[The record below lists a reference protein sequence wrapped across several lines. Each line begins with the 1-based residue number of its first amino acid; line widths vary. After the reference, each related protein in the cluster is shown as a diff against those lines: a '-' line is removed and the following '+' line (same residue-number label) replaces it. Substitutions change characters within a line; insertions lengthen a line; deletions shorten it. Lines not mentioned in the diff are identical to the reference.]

1 MRKTAL
7 WTTALLATTLTFVP
21 NTPCFARSLQK
32 DVDQAATIIE
42 RFRNMPEQGIPDAV
56 FRDAKG
62 LAILTRLKAG
72 FMFSGEGGAGVVIA
86 RTRRGWSAPSAIGT
100 GGAGFGFQIGAE
112 VAEIVLVLNTPE
124 AVNAFAHR
132 ANVKLGGDLS
142 VAAGPVGR
150 DLAASVMPV
159 AAVYTYSRS
168 QGLFAGISLEGA
180 VIATR
185 TDANANYYGRRVT
198 ATEIL
203 SGRVKPPAGSQ
214 KLLVA
219 LDRSDRVRSRAY
231 AATRR

>member
-1 MRKTAL
+1 MRKTIL
-7 WTTALLATTLTFVP
+7 WSAALLAATLTFVP
-21 NTPCFARSLQK
+21 SAPCHARSLQK
-32 DVDQAATIIE
+32 DVDQAAVIIE

-56 FRDAKG
+56 LRDAKG
-62 LAILTRLKAG
+62 LAVLTRVKAG
-72 FMFSGEGGAGVVIA
+72 FMFSGEGGSGLVIA
-86 RTRRGWSAPSAIGT
+86 RTPRGWSAPSAIGT

-150 DLAASVMPV
+150 DVAASVMPV

-185 TDANANYYGRRVT
+185 ADANARYYGRRVT
-198 ATEIL
+198 ASEIL
-203 SGRVKPPAGSQ
+203 SGRVKPPAGSD

-219 LDRSDRVRSRAY
+219 LERADRVRSRAY
-231 AATRR
+231 ARTR